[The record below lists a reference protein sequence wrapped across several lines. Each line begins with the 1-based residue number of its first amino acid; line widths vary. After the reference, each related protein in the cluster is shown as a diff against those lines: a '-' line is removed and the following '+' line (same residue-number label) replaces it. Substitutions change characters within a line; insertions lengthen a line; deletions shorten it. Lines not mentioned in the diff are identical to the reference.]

1 MINMYNI
8 ILFIILA
15 SICFILTLTI
25 MLAILS
31 QSTKIIIFCT
41 NLSNISNR
49 NNINQDID
57 KDYDQL

>member
-1 MINMYNI
+1 M
-8 ILFIILA
+8 
-15 SICFILTLTI
+15 CFILTLTI

>member
-1 MINMYNI
+1 MYNL

-15 SICFILTLTI
+15 SICFISTTI
-25 MLAILS
+25 LL